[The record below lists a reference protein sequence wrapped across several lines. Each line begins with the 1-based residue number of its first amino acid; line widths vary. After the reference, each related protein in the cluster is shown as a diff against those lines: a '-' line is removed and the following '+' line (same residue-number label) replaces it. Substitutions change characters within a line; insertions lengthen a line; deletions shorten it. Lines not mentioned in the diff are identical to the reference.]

1 MLPLRA
7 RPALLFL
14 LLSLPAYAATAGTLL
29 VASTTPGINA
39 SNVARATSI
48 TIDFDRPVQTA
59 TVTESTLRVW
69 GWSGGRMPTTRT
81 WSNGN
86 QTLTL
91 TPGRAFFP
99 GERVTVNLASTITA
113 VDGSPLR
120 QGGYTLQFLTRAG
133 LASMAFTL
141 IDTVTVRTS
150 PGTGTRL
157 YGGAFPDLN
166 NDGWI
171 DYVAVNEVSHDLRV
185 LMNRADGSGLVHPVL
200 QPPSPI
206 GAEGSPNEAA
216 DYNNDGLLDMA
227 NSNTSSSTVSVLL
240 GNGNG
245 TFQPQQSIPVGN
257 SPHGLASLDV
267 DGDADLDIVIASN
280 GSNNLSL
287 MRNNGSG
294 VFGPAAAFESGGNG
308 EYPLAAGDMD
318 NDGLTDLVVGTAF
331 DNQLHVLRSN
341 GNGTF
346 TRTFNGPA
354 EGSPWMISVGD
365 VNGDGNL
372 DVSTANGF
380 TNTAR
385 ILLGNGAGALGA
397 PIAPGGTLGG
407 SLIATDLGDL
417 DGDGDLDWVLSSYTA
432 ARWYVLVNNGS
443 GAFTATQQIPAPQSG
458 SCGSLYDFDNDG
470 DLDLGLADE
479 LEDVVLLLRNGPAV
493 LPLFANGFENP

>member
-1 MLPLRA
+1 MRQGEQAERKLYNTFLASCFRTLHFGLTDSHA
-7 RPALLFL
+7 RGMAIQVNYLLDKGAFVANGDGSFAVDFKKIKGAVMDL
-14 LLSLPAYAATAGTLL
+14 DRDAAPDIVLA
-29 VASTTPGINA
+29 
-39 SNVARATSI
+39 
-48 TIDFDRPVQTA
+48 DRPGAVLA
-59 TVTESTLRVW
+59 LR
-69 GWSGGRMPTTRT
+69 
-81 WSNGN
+81 N
-86 QTLTL
+86 
-91 TPGRAFFP
+91 
-99 GERVTVNLASTITA
+99 
-113 VDGSPLR
+113 
-120 QGGYTLQFLTRAG
+120 
-133 LASMAFTL
+133 
-141 IDTVTVRTS
+141 
-150 PGTGTRL
+150 TG
-157 YGGAFPDLN
+157 D
-166 NDGWI
+166 
-171 DYVAVNEVSHDLRV
+171 
-185 LMNRADGSGLVHPVL
+185 
-200 QPPSPI
+200 
-206 GAEGSPNEAA
+206 
-216 DYNNDGLLDMA
+216 
-227 NSNTSSSTVSVLL
+227 
-240 GNGNG
+240 
-245 TFQPQQSIPVGN
+245 
-257 SPHGLASLDV
+257 
-267 DGDADLDIVIASN
+267 
-280 GSNNLSL
+280 
-287 MRNNGSG
+287 G

-365 VNGDGNL
+365 VNNDGNL